1 MLTFLISLAIM
12 FSLVWAGVTW
22 AKREDRRR
30 METGELDGIEE
41 VLGSAR
47 DHR

>member
-1 MLTFLISLAIM
+1 MLTFVISLAIM
-12 FSLVWAGVTW
+12 FSVVGSLVTW
-22 AKREDRRR
+22 AKREERRR
-30 METGELDGIEE
+30 LAAGEPDRIEE

>member
-1 MLTFLISLAIM
+1 VLTFLVSLAIM
-12 FSLVWAGVTW
+12 YAVVTTLVTW
-22 AKREDRRR
+22 ATRKERRQ
-30 METGELDGIEE
+30 MTAHEFDAIEE